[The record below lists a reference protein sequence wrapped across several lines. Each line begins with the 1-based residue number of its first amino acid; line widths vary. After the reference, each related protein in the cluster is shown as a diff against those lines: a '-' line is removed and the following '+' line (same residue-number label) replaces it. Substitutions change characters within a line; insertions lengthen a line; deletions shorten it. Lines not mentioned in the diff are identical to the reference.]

1 MVAWLVTLS
10 LRRARTS
17 QQWEHAKERTA
28 NFIVARKKRDGGGE
42 NRQNYESMI
51 HQLIDP

>member
-28 NFIVARKKRDGGGE
+28 NFIVARKKEMGGRE
-42 NRQNYESMI
+42 QTE
-51 HQLIDP
+51 L